1 MPDAL
6 IGQGAAGASQ
16 GERAYRHGVAARRT
30 RGHYDHSVDPL
41 RIIDADVNRAREA
54 LRTAEEAARFL
65 LEDATLAAEA
75 KDLRNAVAAVALAL
89 ESAVGR
95 PLASARDT
103 PGDVGTRL
111 QGAGESRRDG
121 AAGVV
126 RAATD
131 RLSES
136 LRAIEEWTKAVPE
149 AVEAGIPPRVETL
162 RYRGYELQRRLLG
175 ALTVRRRPQWR
186 LCVLITEAACRG
198 GDWLGVAAAA
208 VAAGA
213 DCLQLREPELGGGD
227 LLARGRRLRQITGD
241 AGVALVVNDRPDVAL
256 ACGADGVHLGQS
268 DLPADAARRLA
279 GDRLLIGVSTSRI
292 QEARAALA
300 AGADLC
306 GVGPM
311 HASGTKHKDHIVGPA
326 YLADYLAWGRLPHL
340 AIGGIDAT
348 RAEALAA
355 AGARGVAV
363 CGAVAG
369 ADDPAAATRAI
380 LAAMATAATEP
391 VS

>member
-1 MPDAL
+1 M
-6 IGQGAAGASQ
+6 
-16 GERAYRHGVAARRT
+16 
-30 RGHYDHSVDPL
+30 DPI

-65 LEDATLAAEA
+65 LDDASLAGEA
-75 KDLRNAVAAVALAL
+75 KDLRHAVAAAAAAL
-89 ESAVGR
+89 EAAVGR

-111 QGAGESRRDG
+111 QGTGESRRDG

-149 AVEAGIPPRVETL
+149 AVDAGIPSRVESL
-162 RYRGYELQRRLLG
+162 RYRGYELQRRLVG
-175 ALTVRRRPQWR
+175 ALAARLRPQWR
-186 LCVLITEAACRG
+186 LCVLITEAACRR

-208 VAAGA
+208 VSAGA
-213 DCLQLREPELGGGD
+213 DCLQLREPELGGGE
-227 LLARGRRLRQITGD
+227 LLARARRLRRITGD

-268 DLPADAARRLA
+268 DLPADAVRRLA
-279 GDRLLIGVSTSRI
+279 GERLVIGVSTSRI
-292 QEARAALA
+292 EEARAALA

-311 HASGTKHKDHIVGPA
+311 HASGTKHKDRIVGPA
-326 YLADYLAWGRLPHL
+326 YLAEYLAWGRLPHL
-340 AIGGIDAT
+340 AIGGIDAA
-348 RAEALAA
+348 RAGTLAA

-369 ADDPAAATRAI
+369 VEDPVAATRAI
-380 LAAMATAATEP
+380 LAAMDAAVAEP
-391 VS
+391 AS

>member
-1 MPDAL
+1 M
-6 IGQGAAGASQ
+6 
-16 GERAYRHGVAARRT
+16 
-30 RGHYDHSVDPL
+30 DPL

-65 LEDATLAAEA
+65 LEDASLAAEA
-75 KDLRNAVAAVALAL
+75 KGLRHAVAAVAAAI
-89 ESAVGR
+89 EAAVGR
-95 PLASARDT
+95 RLASARDT

-136 LRAIEEWTKAVPE
+136 LRAIEEWTKALPE
-149 AVEAGIPPRVETL
+149 AVEAGIPPRVESL
-162 RYRGYELQRRLLG
+162 RYRGYELQRRLV
-175 ALTVRRRPQWR
+175 ASVEDRRRPQWR

-208 VAAGA
+208 VSAGA
-213 DCLQLREPELGGGD
+213 DCLQLREPLLAGGD
-227 LLARGRRLRQITGD
+227 LLARGRRLREITGD
-241 AGVALVVNDRPDVAL
+241 AGAALVVNDRPDVAL
-256 ACGADGVHLGQS
+256 ACGADGVHLGQA
-268 DLPADAARRLA
+268 DLPVDAARRLA
-279 GDRLLIGVSTSRI
+279 GERLVIGVSTSRI
-292 QEARAALA
+292 EEARAALA
-300 AGADLC
+300 GGADLC

-311 HASGTKHKDHIVGPA
+311 HSSGTKHKDRIVGPA
-326 YLADYLAWGRLPHL
+326 YLTEFLAWGGLPHL
-340 AIGGIDAT
+340 AIGGIDAE
-348 RAEALAA
+348 RAGALAA

-369 ADDPAAATRAI
+369 AEDPAAATRAI
-380 LAAMATAATEP
+380 LEAMDRGRAAATEP
-391 VS
+391 AP